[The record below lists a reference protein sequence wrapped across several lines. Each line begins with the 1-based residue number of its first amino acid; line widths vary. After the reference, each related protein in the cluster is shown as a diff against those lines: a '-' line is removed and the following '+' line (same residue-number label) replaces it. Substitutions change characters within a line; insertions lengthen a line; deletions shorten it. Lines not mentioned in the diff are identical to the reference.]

1 MKILKYMLKR
11 FDTFFIQL
19 INGRMKNVF
28 FDKFMYRITD
38 LGGAIFTSVFSL
50 SLILFGNSYIR
61 FIGVEAIVAM
71 ILSQSMVQ
79 ILKKGFGRE
88 RPYKMIENI
97 NTFKIDLKD
106 YSFPSGHT
114 TASFCMAA
122 TLSLNMPK
130 LSIFLY
136 ILALLIGI
144 SRIYLAVH
152 YPTDV
157 TVGIVL
163 GVGSA
168 LIIHLFFLEYVNNI
182 AKWFSLI

>member
-11 FDTFFIQL
+11 FDTFFIKL
-19 INGRMKNVF
+19 INGKMKNKLL
-28 FDKFMYRITD
+28 DSIMYRITD
-38 LGGAIFTSVFSL
+38 MGGAIFTSIFSL
-50 SLILFGNSYIR
+50 SLILLGNNFIR
-61 FIGVEAIVAM
+61 FVGMEAIVSM
-71 ILSQSMVQ
+71 TLSQTIVQ
-79 ILKKGFGRE
+79 ILKRGFGRE
-88 RPYKMIENI
+88 RPYKMVKNI
-97 NTFKIDLKD
+97 NTFKIELKD

-114 TASFCMAA
+114 TASFCIAA
-122 TLSLNMPK
+122 VLSLNFPK

-136 ILALLIGI
+136 IWALTIGI

-157 TVGIVL
+157 AVGIVL

-168 LIIHLFFLEYVNNI
+168 FIVHFFFLEYVNNI